1 MDCDWLAK
9 VKSFD
14 DSGLCATLQVGR
26 EIFRI
31 SLSTFPGCWR
41 FPAMNTQ
48 PHATGRDLAAI
59 IRDHQAMVWRYLRVL
74 GCSEPL
80 ADDLTQETFL
90 AVLQRPFED
99 RDRNAT
105 AAYLRKAARSL
116 FISWRR
122 RNARYVPGELDEA
135 EAAWQRWAATD
146 EGEGLMEALELCR
159 QKLTERAQRAL
170 ELRYRHRH
178 SRSEIAQALKLSE
191 HGAKNLLQRAKQQ
204 LRACIERRLP

>member
-1 MDCDWLAK
+1 
-9 VKSFD
+9 
-14 DSGLCATLQVGR
+14 
-26 EIFRI
+26 
-31 SLSTFPGCWR
+31 
-41 FPAMNTQ
+41 MNTQ
-48 PHATGRDLAAI
+48 PSTTGRDLAAI

-90 AVLQRPFED
+90 AVLERPFED

-116 FISWRR
+116 FISWQR

-135 EAAWQRWAATD
+135 EAAWEQWAAVD
-146 EGEGLMEALELCR
+146 QGEGLMEALERCR
-159 QKLTERAQRAL
+159 QKLTPRAQHAL
-170 ELRYRHRH
+170 ELRYRHRQ
-178 SRSEIAQALKLSE
+178 SRSEIAEALQVTE